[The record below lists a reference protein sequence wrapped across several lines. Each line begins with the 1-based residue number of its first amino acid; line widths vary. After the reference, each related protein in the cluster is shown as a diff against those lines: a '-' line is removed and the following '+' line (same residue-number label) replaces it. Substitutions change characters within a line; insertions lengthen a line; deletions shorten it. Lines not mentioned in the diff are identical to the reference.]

1 MIKKI
6 LLTILCMGT
15 ASASQEAVTIGTLKT
30 EPIEVSSRMS
40 SVEKKVRESAVKIL
54 TPNGHGSGGLVKY
67 KDLQLVITAQH
78 VASDSL
84 GTAYGLTTESEE
96 RIGVQIYADPLHDIA
111 VILVPK
117 VFDNTKGM
125 KWKPVDTIAPVST
138 EITYSGYPSWHSL
151 MTYRGRVAG
160 YEVDPNAGTQIMLD
174 TYGWF
179 GCSGSLLYNA
189 DGKAIGVLWGID
201 VQRGLPQE
209 NMMWISPIQNL
220 DIKLALKA
228 YCIGANH
235 EPKACRR

>member
-15 ASASQEAVTIGTLKT
+15 AAAAPETVTVGTLKT

-40 SVEKKVRESAVKIL
+40 SVEKQVRDSAVKVL
-54 TPNGHGSGGLVKY
+54 TPDGHGSGGLVKY

-78 VASDSL
+78 VADGSL
-84 GTAYGLTTESEE
+84 GATYGLSTESEQ
-96 RIGVQIYADPLHDIA
+96 RVGVLIYADPLNDIA
-111 VILVPK
+111 VIYVVDSFK
-117 VFDNTKGM
+117 NAKGM
-125 KWKPVDTIAPVST
+125 KWKPVDTITPVSS

-179 GCSGSLLYNA
+179 GCSGSLIYDDRA
-189 DGKAIGVLWGID
+189 RVVGVLWGID

-220 DIKLALKA
+220 DLKLAMKA
-228 YCIGANH
+228 LCIGLNN
-235 EPKACRR
+235 EPRACR